1 MRRFDWAGDWKMVI
15 VMDMSTGKIENLEN
29 EEAAAEEFGEFVDEV
44 LNAGWMPQPEAQL
57 ATHEH
62 EAHADHAP
70 AVDTEEF
77 LRSLYRNQE

>member
-1 MRRFDWAGDWKMVI
+1 MVI
-15 VMDMSTGKIENLEN
+15 VMDMSTGKIDKLNS

-44 LNAGWMPQPEAQL
+44 LNAGWLPQPVAGL

-62 EAHADHAP
+62 AVKKIPAPIDAD
-70 AVDTEEF
+70 EF